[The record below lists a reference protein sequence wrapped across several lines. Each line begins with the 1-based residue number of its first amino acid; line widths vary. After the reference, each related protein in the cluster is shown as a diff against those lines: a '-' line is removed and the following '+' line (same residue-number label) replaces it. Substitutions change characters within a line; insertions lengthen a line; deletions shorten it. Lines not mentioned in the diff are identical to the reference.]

1 MRHLVLNNM
10 VKVHADDIYA
20 LALCILDDEAS
31 IAGLGRLFISEFA
44 ARNVSNIYNIL
55 PSCMKKLTTAAPSE
69 VNQATSFRLFLLLLP
84 SDVCVPLAR
93 RTNFSLFFLD
103 FFKLV

>member
-1 MRHLVLNNM
+1 VHAVPDAYVLPARRHLVLNNM

-69 VNQATSFRLFLLLLP
+69 VNQATSFRTLLSSP
-84 SDVCVPLAR
+84 P
-93 RTNFSLFFLD
+93 F
-103 FFKLV
+103 